1 MNTQLNFADQ
11 QWAASLE
18 SGKAWP
24 APAKLNLFLHITGRR
39 ADGYHE
45 LQTLFQFL
53 DIGDLLNFA
62 ITDDGQITCLHHLQG
77 LNPEQDLCWR
87 AARLL
92 QKSTGCSAGA
102 QIHLYKQLPMGGGLG
117 GGSSDAATVLVALN
131 ALWNTQLSS
140 EELAAL
146 GLSLG
151 ADVPIFVHAQAAWA
165 EGVGEYLQAADPPE
179 PIYLVIH
186 PGVHVATGRVFSD
199 PGLTRTCPPITMSDF
214 ILGRAGNV
222 CEPLVRRLYPEVG
235 EALDWL
241 SNAGCE
247 ARMTG
252 TGSCVFAALG
262 DQAAAQNLLGS
273 LPSRWTGWVARG
285 RNQSPLMDRLQLFEN

>member
-1 MNTQLNFADQ
+1 MSSQLNIAHG
-11 QWAASLE
+11 QWDAPLKP
-18 SGKAWP
+18 GQAWP

-53 DIGDLLNFA
+53 DIGDLLDFE
-62 ITDDGQITCLHHLQG
+62 ITADGEITALHHLQG
-77 LNPEQDLCWR
+77 LDPEQDLCWR

-92 QKSTGCSAGA
+92 QKSTGCKAGA
-102 QIHLYKQLPMGGGLG
+102 QIHLHKQLPMGGGLG

-131 ALWNTQLSS
+131 ALWDTRLST

-151 ADVPIFVHAQAAWA
+151 ADVPIFVHARAAWA
-165 EGVGEYLQAADPPE
+165 EGVGEHLQAAEPPE
-179 PIYLVIH
+179 PIYLVIY

-214 ILGRAGNV
+214 VLGRAGNV
-222 CEPLVRRLYPEVG
+222 CEPLVQRLYPEVG
-235 EALDWL
+235 AALNWL
-241 SNAGCE
+241 RDAGCE

-252 TGSCVFAALG
+252 TGSCVFAALS
-262 DQAAAQNLLGS
+262 DQAAAQQLLGS
-273 LPSRWTGWVARG
+273 LPSRWMGWVARG
-285 RNQSPLMDRLQLFEN
+285 RNRSPLMDRLQLFEN